1 MAERDYVRDLASVK
15 QLTGELL
22 KNKEAIQGMD
32 KGAKNL
38 AATVSQIADEYSD
51 WNKSGKLW
59 SKQNKDFAK
68 TNSKIGKDIIKVL
81 KFQQSGNKNLARFSK
96 LRLMTSR
103 LFLRNQNDTT
113 KELVKQYKS
122 QQAQNKISNMQA
134 KSTSRLKSTVGE
146 VGGAFGEVGGMI
158 GQFMTNPITGLI
170 GLMQMAGKDVDDIGK
185 KFGAIGVQNFKDDI
199 IGVKNEVAEFGMGME
214 DVMTSIDTLNAGFGI
229 SLDKSIGMSN
239 SVADVAKSLGITAQ
253 ESATVLGTFTELNGL
268 SVDQAEN
275 LAKSTALLAEANG
288 VAPQQALKDIANST
302 EVFAKFGNQ
311 GAEGLARAAI
321 QARKLGLDLNKVAG
335 SAESMLDF
343 QSSLNAE
350 VEASVMLGRNINLQ
364 KARELALTGDLEG
377 FQKEILKQVGGEAEF
392 NKLNILQKK
401 ALAKATG
408 LSVTDLTKMVTKQKE
423 QVTLQGHMNMFAE
436 ELTKVLPKESM
447 SEMAQTMAK
456 LTKEMMDLAT
466 EIGPDLMTLFSDV
479 GEDLIEIVKSVSK
492 FVIELNDSIGIVNLL
507 KGYFAGMIAKSITM
521 MAVQAFTTYFK
532 GAAWLG
538 PGTLAALA
546 AAPVVVG
553 GIVAASKALATGD
566 AVVPAG
572 GKPMVSPAGSPNVL
586 VGRADDDILMAPGIA
601 SGVGGG
607 ASGAGMGALLTEL
620 RAFRQ
625 NQEKQMRQ
633 HQSSFGVGGTVA
645 DELGSKTGD
654 RLSRFVSTSHHRG
667 STSTI

>member
-1 MAERDYVRDLASVK
+1 MAERDYVRDLAAVKELTSV
-15 QLTGELL
+15 LI
-22 KNKEAIQGMD
+22 KNEEVINSMG

-38 AATVSQIADEYSD
+38 AGTVSQIADEYSD
-51 WNKSGKLW
+51 FTKSGKLY
-59 SKQNKDFAK
+59 SEQNKNIAK

-96 LRLMTSR
+96 LRLMSSR
-103 LFLRNQNDTT
+103 LFLRNQNNTT

-122 QQAQNKISNMQA
+122 QQAQNKISNMQGKDTA
-134 KSTSRLKSTVGE
+134 RLKSAVGE
-146 VGGAFGEVGGMI
+146 VGSAFGEVGNMI
-158 GQFMTNPITGLI
+158 GSFVTNPITGLI
-170 GLMQMAGKDVDDIGK
+170 GLMQMAAKDVDDIGK
-185 KFGAIGVQNFKDDI
+185 KFGAIGVQKFKDDI
-199 IGVKNEVAEFGMGME
+199 IDVKNEIAEFGMGME

-229 SLDKSIGMSN
+229 SLDKSIEMSS
-239 SVADVAKSLGITAQ
+239 SVADVAKSLGISAQ

-436 ELTKVLPKESM
+436 ELTKVLPKEAM
-447 SEMAQTMAK
+447 SEMAVKMAA
-456 LTKEMMDLAT
+456 LTKQMMDLAT
-466 EIGPDLMTLFSDV
+466 EIGPDLMSLFSELAEPIMGIVRDV
-479 GEDLIEIVKSVSK
+479 SE
-492 FVIELNDSIGIVNLL
+492 FVIQLNDSVGIVNLI
-507 KGYFAGMIAKSITM
+507 KGAFAGMIAKSITA
-521 MAVQAFTTYFK
+521 MAVQVATTYAK

-553 GIVAASKALATGD
+553 GIVAGLKTMAGD
-566 AVVPAG
+566 AVIPAG
-572 GKPMVSPAGSPNVL
+572 GKPMISPAGSPNTII
-586 VGRADDDILMAPGIA
+586 GRADDDILMAPGIA

-667 STSTI
+667 STSTL

>member
-1 MAERDYVRDLASVK
+1 MAERDYVRDLAAVKELTSV
-15 QLTGELL
+15 LI
-22 KNKEAIQGMD
+22 KNEEVINSMG

-38 AATVSQIADEYSD
+38 AGTVSQIADEYSD
-51 WNKSGKLW
+51 FTKSGKLY
-59 SKQNKDFAK
+59 SEQNKNIAK

-96 LRLMTSR
+96 LRLMSSR
-103 LFLRNQNDTT
+103 LFLRNQNNTT

-122 QQAQNKISNMQA
+122 QQAQNKISNMQGKDTA
-134 KSTSRLKSTVGE
+134 RLKSAVGE
-146 VGGAFGEVGGMI
+146 VGSAFGEVGNMI
-158 GQFMTNPITGLI
+158 GSFVTNPITGLI
-170 GLMQMAGKDVDDIGK
+170 GLMQMAAKDVDDIGK
-185 KFGAIGVQNFKDDI
+185 KFGAIGVQKFKDDI
-199 IGVKNEVAEFGMGME
+199 IDVKNEIAEFGMGME

-229 SLDKSIGMSN
+229 SLDKSIEMSS
-239 SVADVAKSLGITAQ
+239 SVADVAKSLGISAQ

-436 ELTKVLPKESM
+436 ELTKVLPKEAM
-447 SEMAQTMAK
+447 SEMAVKMAA
-456 LTKEMMDLAT
+456 LTKQMMDLAT
-466 EIGPDLMTLFSDV
+466 EIGPDLMSLFSELAEPIMGIVRDV
-479 GEDLIEIVKSVSK
+479 SE
-492 FVIELNDSIGIVNLL
+492 FVIQLNDSVGIVNLI
-507 KGYFAGMIAKSITM
+507 KGAFAGMIAKSITA
-521 MAVQAFTTYFK
+521 MAVQVATTYAK
-532 GAAWLG
+532 GASWLG

-553 GIVAASKALATGD
+553 GIVAGLKTMAGD
-566 AVVPAG
+566 AVIPAG
-572 GKPMVSPAGSPNVL
+572 GKPMISPAGSPNTII
-586 VGRADDDILMAPGIA
+586 GRADDDILMAPGIA

-667 STSTI
+667 STSTL